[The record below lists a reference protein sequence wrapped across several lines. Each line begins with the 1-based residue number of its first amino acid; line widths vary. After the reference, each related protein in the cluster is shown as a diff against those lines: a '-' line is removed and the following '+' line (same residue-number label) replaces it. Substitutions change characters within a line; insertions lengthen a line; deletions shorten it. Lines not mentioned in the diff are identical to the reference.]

1 MREII
6 LHHDERH
13 PTLLSPLKI
22 YTIFLIK
29 QNLDSNTFYS
39 HILVH
44 NMAFLPKN
52 ISKTYAL
59 RQDKIKD
66 NLIIKIGIG
75 LALIAL
81 ISLMYPSEKF
91 LQYDYKVGSVWTDKD
106 LISPF
111 DYPILK
117 DETQYEKEK
126 SNAALAVYKVFHLDE
141 KFLLL
146 QVESLKS
153 HFKLLNEITSLQ
165 RKHKK
170 NFTSEDSLLLS
181 NLLQQLP
188 GKITPQDFE
197 TLKSISNFAEWQSV
211 LINIFQGIVSKGI
224 LDMAYHQIDRDKIA
238 IRKGALETIVHV
250 YNYYDIDS
258 AAKTLQKN
266 IYERFGENG
275 VSNLSVKI
283 LIPFLQPNVIFS
295 KSETDKLIEAAK
307 ENIPRTIGFVKENER
322 IVSKH
327 DRVTPEAKLKLD
339 SYYQAKKMTGSDG
352 AIIIRDIGIIFHT
365 ALILALYSIYLFLFR
380 KKIFHDNAKLS
391 LIAVLILM
399 QAFFAY
405 LSLRIEVDAPLQY
418 LIFLPASAMLLTII
432 FDSRV
437 AFYGTVVMA
446 FLLAAIRGNDY
457 DIAFASLIAG
467 ALAAYTVRDIKHRTQ
482 IFRSLVFIFV
492 GYVLSILALNL
503 ERGGSVSD
511 ILHSSLF
518 AFANAVFSPVLTY
531 GLLIFFEKAFRI
543 TTDLTLLELS
553 DQNHP
558 LLKMLREKA
567 PGTYH
572 HSIVISNLAEAAADS
587 IKANSTLAR
596 IGGYYHDIGKTLKP
610 EYFKENETEKK
621 SRHQRLTT
629 RMSSLIIISHVKE
642 GIDLAREYKL
652 PEVVIDFIPQHH
664 GTTRISFFYDKAL
677 KQAVSRKTK
686 TEVREEDYRY
696 PGPKP
701 QSKEAGIVM
710 LADVVEAYTRT
721 IVDPD
726 PDKLEAAID
735 DRIKMRFIEGQLD
748 ECELTLKDLTQIKH
762 AFLSILTGIYHQR
775 VEYPK
780 DETQETAEL
789 EVEQPAGE
797 IIDGAEQ
804 QIAKESDLTS
814 TDERAS

>member
-1 MREII
+1 MS
-6 LHHDERH
+6 L
-13 PTLLSPLKI
+13 TKI
-22 YTIFLIK
+22 NTIFPIK
-29 QNLDSNTFYS
+29 QNLDYNAFYS
-39 HILVH
+39 HILLL

-52 ISKTYAL
+52 TSKTYAF

-66 NLIIKIGIG
+66 NLIIKIAIA

-81 ISLMYPSEKF
+81 ISLMYPSEKL
-91 LQYDYKVGSVWTDKD
+91 LQYDYKVGTVWTDKD

-117 DETQYEKEK
+117 DEAQYEKEK
-126 SNAALAVYKVFHLDE
+126 SDAALAVYKVFHSDD

-146 QVESLKS
+146 QIENLKS
-153 HFKLLNEITSLQ
+153 NFHLLNEIIALQ
-165 RKHKK
+165 RKRKK

-181 NLLQQLP
+181 NLSQQLP
-188 GKITPQDFE
+188 GKITAQDFE
-197 TLKSISNFAEWQSV
+197 TLKSIANFADWHFV
-211 LINIFQGIVSKGI
+211 LTNIFQGIAGKGI
-224 LDMAYHQIDRDKIA
+224 LDMTYGQIDRDKIA
-238 IRKGALETIVHV
+238 IRKGALETIVPV

-266 IYERFGENG
+266 IYDRFGENG
-275 VSNLSVKI
+275 ISNLSVKI
-283 LIPFLQPNVIFS
+283 LIPFLQPNIIFS
-295 KSETDKLIEAAK
+295 KIETDKLVEAAK
-307 ENIPRTIGFVKENER
+307 ENIPRSVGFVKENER

-327 DRVTPEAKLKLD
+327 DRVTYDAKLKLD
-339 SYYQAKKMTGSDG
+339 SYYQVKKMTGSDG
-352 AIIIRDIGIIFHT
+352 ATIIREIGILFHT

-380 KKIFHDNAKLS
+380 KKIFHDNTKLS

-405 LSLRIEVDAPLQY
+405 LSLRIEVDAPLQF

-457 DIAFASLIAG
+457 EIAFASLIAG

-482 IFRSLVFIFV
+482 IFRSLIFIFV
-492 GYVLSILALNL
+492 GYVLSICALNL
-503 ERGGSVSD
+503 ERGGSISD

-518 AFANAVFSPVLTY
+518 AFGNAVFSPVLTY
-531 GLLIFFEKAFRI
+531 GLLIFFEKAFKI

-558 LLKMLREKA
+558 LLRLLREKA

-572 HSIVISNLAEAAADS
+572 HSVVISNLAEAAADS

-629 RMSSLIIISHVKE
+629 RMSSLVIISHVKE

-677 KQAVSRKTK
+677 KQAVARKTK

-710 LADVVEAYTRT
+710 LADVVEAVTRT
-721 IVDPD
+721 IEVPT
-726 PDKLEAAID
+726 PQKIEAVID
-735 DRIKMRFIEGQLD
+735 ERIKDRFMDGQLD
-748 ECELTLKDLTQIKH
+748 ECELTLRDLTKIKQ
-762 AFLSILTGIYHQR
+762 AFLKILIGIYHQR
-775 VEYPK
+775 IKYPEQNKTDITEKDISYVEEQKTKPTNSGEPDNK
-780 DETQETAEL
+780 ETN
-789 EVEQPAGE
+789 
-797 IIDGAEQ
+797 
-804 QIAKESDLTS
+804 QI
-814 TDERAS
+814 